1 MQIHICTLINHISE
15 KLMVFQILLR
25 ASLWPDVAVGLVGM
39 RLLDLVLALSMLV
52 SPNQLTSSSRSCTQD
67 NGETGVC
74 CERFTR
80 NKSKLT
86 CPMFHWIAYLPF
98 ILGKC
103 AHLFRSSE
111 LFAFSGALPPCHR
124 QDQRSRRAWSCRS
137 RGRLFCQNTECDKQV
152 KDFPHFIM
160 EI

>member
-1 MQIHICTLINHISE
+1 M
-15 KLMVFQILLR
+15 
-25 ASLWPDVAVGLVGM
+25 
-39 RLLDLVLALSMLV
+39 DLTFFIPIGSNSFTKKKCPSPSKCRPIVQCGAYL

-86 CPMFHWIAYLPF
+86 CPMFHRIAYLPF
-98 ILGKC
+98 ILDKC

-111 LFAFSGALPPCHR
+111 LFAFSGALPPCYR
-124 QDQRSRRAWSCRS
+124 QDQRSRRARSCRS

-152 KDFPHFIM
+152 GEEFN
-160 EI
+160 ERNLRLALENQ